1 MNATRNLPDDNS
13 TAKARASPVSD
24 HAAILARNIMSSN
37 VVMVGLDTDIHD
49 IARLL
54 SERQLGAVSVVH
66 DAKIVGI
73 VTEADLLRR
82 EELGTE
88 PSHCA
93 VESADP
99 KCLKSHGRCAR
110 DVMTSSV
117 VTVTEDTPLS
127 EIAELLEGKRI
138 KHVPVVREGR
148 MVGIVDR
155 TGIVRVLA
163 ARPDGS
169 HGPLVC
175 DDDIV
180 RFKVI
185 ETLMGIPGAS
195 AWLTDVSVTKGVV
208 RLSGTVQDE
217 NVREPSRRVVEG
229 IPCVKAV
236 DDHRSV
242 MQPY

>member
-1 MNATRNLPDDNS
+1 MNAPVGNLLDDDG
-13 TAKARASPVSD
+13 TGPASD

-37 VVMVGLDTDIHD
+37 VVMVGLDTDIHE

-66 DAKIVGI
+66 HDKFVGI
-73 VTEADLLRR
+73 ITEVDLLRR

-93 VESADP
+93 VEPADP
-99 KCLKSHGRCAR
+99 ECLKSHGRCAR
-110 DVMTSSV
+110 DVMRSSV
-117 VTVTEDTPLS
+117 ITVTEDTPLQ
-127 EIAELLEGKRI
+127 EIAEVMECKRI
-138 KHVPVVREGR
+138 SNVPVVREGR
-148 MVGIVDR
+148 MVGLVSR
-155 TGIVRVLA
+155 TGIVRALA

-195 AWLTDVSVTKGVV
+195 AWLTDVSVTNGVV

-217 NVREPSRRVVEG
+217 NVREPSRRIVEG

-236 DDHRSV
+236 DDHRSI